1 MNKAELIRT
10 VAEKSG
16 LSRKDAAGAVR
27 AMLEAIPEELK
38 SGGNVQLIG
47 FGTFC
52 MQSGWLRCYRR
63 KACEAR
69 KDQRTSC
76 SYTYSCETIFA
87 SGINYTG

>member
-16 LSRKDAAGAVR
+16 LSRKDAASAVR

-38 SGGNVQLIG
+38 SGGNVQLVG

-52 MQSGWLRCYRR
+52 MKERPARTYRNPHNGGKVEVPARRLPCFRPGSPLRNAVR
-63 KACEAR
+63 
-69 KDQRTSC
+69 
-76 SYTYSCETIFA
+76 
-87 SGINYTG
+87 